1 LEKLLTQPLYFRRN
15 GLVHFRVFFR
25 FWDGFLSVF
34 AFSDA
39 ETRGKLHDFTIEHI
53 KHARQCVSGA

>member
-1 LEKLLTQPLYFRRN
+1 VQFRRN

-39 ETRGKLHDFTIEHI
+39 ETRGKLHDLQLNTSSM
-53 KHARQCVSGA
+53 HASAFVVLERPIAEF